1 MKNLKYLFAFAQL
14 FFLGQLLAQQP
25 VSIVLS
31 GQIFNTNEKQVVL
44 AQFQGNGRY
53 LDFHTAELD
62 KDGMFEITGQ
72 LPGKDYY
79 VLRVGNQH
87 INLAILNH
95 DTLQIYGDGSNLL
108 YFTNIIGNQDSQA
121 MMEFFR
127 EYNNFT
133 TIRDSVQRL
142 AQQNPGRIQ
151 ELDLAF
157 RRDLTNFQNYRTQFI
172 SENNDSPALIAPIQ
186 SLDPQSEFQL
196 YKSLMEKVIK
206 AMEGSP
212 TASALAQTLA
222 QQNQKWEA
230 EQFLAP
236 GKVAPDIA
244 MDDINGKPLKLSD
257 LRGKYVL
264 LDFWASWCGPC
275 RRENPNVVAMYEK
288 YKDKGFTVFSVSL
301 DKTRDPWVKA
311 IESDKLVWPYHIS
324 DLKGWSSDPAQ
335 LYKVNSIPF
344 TLMLDPEGQVII
356 KNPRGPQLEQL
367 LQSIFGF

>member
-1 MKNLKYLFAFAQL
+1 MKNLNFIFTLIFTAVI
-14 FFLGQLLAQQP
+14 GQLVAQQP
-25 VSIVLS
+25 INVVLS
-31 GQIFNTNEKQVVL
+31 GQIFNTSEKFVVL

-53 LDFHTAELD
+53 QDFHTGQLD
-62 KDGMFEITGQ
+62 KNGNFELSGQ

-87 INLAILNH
+87 INLALTGN
-95 DTLQIYGDGSNLL
+95 DTLQIYGDGANLL
-108 YFTNIIGNQDSQA
+108 YFTNIIGNQASQS

-127 EYNNFT
+127 EFNNFT

-151 ELDLAF
+151 ELDQAF
-157 RRDLTNFQNYRTQFI
+157 RRDLSNFQNYRTQFI

-186 SLDPQSEFQL
+186 SLDPQNEFQL

-212 TASALAQTLA
+212 TATALAQTLA

-275 RRENPNVVAMYEK
+275 RRENPNVGALYEK

-324 DLKGWSSDPAQ
+324 DLKGWASDPAQ

-344 TLMLDPEGQVII
+344 TLMLDPEGKVIM